1 MNYRFLESLMIKN
14 QKKNSFLMVIA
25 HQENGEVFGFVDGQ
39 KPSGKLFLDG
49 HCPSKEGED
58 GH

>member
-1 MNYRFLESLMIKN
+1 
-14 QKKNSFLMVIA
+14 MVIA
-25 HQENGEVFGFVDGQ
+25 HQENGEVFRFVDGQ